1 MIEFVSI
8 IGIVFGIL
16 QIVLFFKVW
25 GMTNDVN
32 KIATQ
37 LGCLNKDYVSDI
49 RKALLK
55 NEKTAAKEILT
66 DCLVCDL
73 SDFSEGTNMDKYS
86 SVKDIKKKYQEL
98 FDIIGEEL
106 PKNIQCIEKRK
117 DILDVFPCSKW

>member
-8 IGIVFGIL
+8 IVIVFGIL

-37 LGCLNKDYVSDI
+37 LGCLKRDYVSDI

-55 NEKTAAKEILT
+55 NDKTAAKETIM
-66 DCLVCDL
+66 DCLACDL
-73 SDFSEGTNMDKYS
+73 VDFSEGTNMDKYS
-86 SVKDIKKKYQEL
+86 SVNDIKKKYQEL
-98 FDIIGEEL
+98 FEAIGEEL
-106 PKNIQCIEKRK
+106 PKNIQSIKNRK
-117 DILDVFPCSKW
+117 DILNVFPCSK